1 LALKIEPTVTD
12 QRPNIWQL
20 QAQGNSKGLIDAL
33 QNPEADVRKRAAAA
47 LRVLGAAEALPA
59 LRRTMET
66 EADADMQAHFRDVIG
81 SLLAEQPDD
90 PLPQMPTATR
100 ELVNH
105 LKSSDPAVIVKA
117 AFELG
122 KLKDKTA
129 VEALVLLFHNTQLPA
144 KVRLTAAEA
153 LIELESA
160 PAVVT
165 LLAALKSKNWQTRR
179 NAVAV
184 LGQLR
189 AEWAV
194 ERLAERLRDEQ
205 EIVVRTAHA
214 ALKRINTEH
223 ARAALTDFVQTQTLK
238 RAKIKTARL
247 PGTKPLSKPAAAD
260 NVPSDQSAPVNP
272 PAPEQQPS
280 KPE

>member
-1 LALKIEPTVTD
+1 VTD

-20 QAQGNSKGLIDAL
+20 QAQGNSKGLIEAL
-33 QNPEADVRKRAAAA
+33 QNPDAEVRKRAAAA

-66 EADADMQAHFRDVIG
+66 EVDAGMRAHLQDVID

-90 PLPQMPTATR
+90 PMPQMSAATR

-122 KLKDKTA
+122 RLKDKTA

-144 KVRLTAAEA
+144 KARLTAAEA

-189 AEWAV
+189 ADWAV

-214 ALKRINTEH
+214 ALKRINNEP

-247 PGTKPLSKPAAAD
+247 PGTKPLSKPASAD
-260 NVPSDQSAPVNP
+260 STPPDQPAPVNP
-272 PAPEQQPS
+272 PAAQPS